1 METFKRVVSLL
12 LCFVMLVGVVPFGA
26 MATETTEPETTE
38 VAPVVEEVT
47 DSTDPTGETEE
58 VTDEEHQPAVQAD
71 DENQVP
77 QNANGSGTVTT
88 KKTVYVLT
96 NSIYTNNTDNQYLIV
111 NSKTAGDY
119 QALANDNNKVGSTAV
134 KVQTDSNIGTYIE
147 LDDATDE
154 LWTTSVNNNKI
165 ALKNGEY
172 YLGYTSSGNRPVT
185 YTFGLSTT
193 AREWTYSAGTD
204 RGTEYSRLS
213 ITLNKDTYY
222 LQYNNGWKWA
232 TATNNVYFYV
242 RTEIEEETTVSGT
255 YSIAGTE
262 LTKVVVNGTTATL
275 SSALTFKPDSGA
287 ATTTDVSANAIYEW
301 VGGADIFSG
310 INGNTVTFNGTYG
323 EAVVKVSY
331 TLANGRVVT
340 NYITVTAAQPGY
352 KLDLTVDNKVVTGTT
367 ITKKGVTDTTTL
379 DLNTLIHYIDE
390 KGQNAVNMPNGATL
404 KWEIPTEYESIAT
417 VDQNG
422 VVSFKG
428 KDGAFYVMATLTVD
442 GKSYSAT
449 VNISATTSQHSVPA
463 DGVTDFPEYPNEG
476 AIRYD
481 KTAQAVGTFSQTGI
495 AKMEL
500 SMTGVPYTTG
510 SEIDVVIMLDRS
522 SSMAKTSELKRIEAT
537 VAATKQFIK
546 NIVINKDGTYNGNR
560 ILVADFLGGN
570 LKQGQSHQYQS
581 NLYTNDEQNGYQ
593 VVDSE
598 AELNQLFDRIDSGF
612 KGQSTL
618 YGTEYAK
625 GLQDCYNAL
634 QKSKADGNQQFCV
647 FMSDGIPNYF
657 QGEKTHFETTSDI
670 VKMFSTSNTSSA
682 NATVSRS
689 NTAYEYER
697 YSTMMKNNGV
707 TVYTVGL
714 GLLGTNSSWSGASA
728 QACEKVANILL
739 NDISGPAGETAADR
753 DTGSDINKLN
763 KYFFSVADT
772 NAVEDMKDV
781 FANIAMQIMQAA
793 TDVTVEDQITDEYTM
808 IFDIPTG
815 HHEITGVDG
824 QEFYIEFLKYA
835 LDEDHERTNNVTSMA
850 KLYLHK
856 SGNTYVAA
864 SDKNGTAYAS
874 PVFQQKPIGDKGTL
888 YYWTTDASKGDTGVS
903 VKVGNTTY
911 YFVSYGLES
920 GYNMTSGAFASG
932 TVNATTNMSTD
943 LIIATPYFVYNA
955 NTKMLYWTVDK
966 LDTYEYVLNYFLYL
980 DNSATEVGV
989 EGKETPAGTYPTNDH
1004 AYITYTN
1011 FKGNDCR
1018 QEFPI
1023 PQMTWNGAQV
1033 SYVFYL
1039 VNAQGQPINKAGQ
1052 VVDFANATF
1061 VTSVYT
1067 TAVVWNK
1074 GADGNSQGDGDL
1086 SINWLADEL
1095 LPDDYQIYDQNA
1107 HYQLMVYENEKGEN
1121 LKGNFFVIAG
1131 SDASVIA
1138 NNLGISTDDASVNT
1152 TKVYNTK
1159 AGVKYSDYGI
1169 YSNDPVGTE
1178 LMGKDEDGN
1187 PETITTTVQA
1197 TNIDYANTTV
1207 AFAVVWQP
1215 KLVPDTVVVD
1225 FGLDVL
1231 IDVVQNDML
1240 QNTIS
1245 GIGDDKNVYGS
1256 TKMNT
1261 GLALSSKLGVTPL
1274 DINGNKIS
1282 IENENQIRFHQGD
1295 MEFDEPVVF
1304 YYESAAD
1311 FYENSAPNVGYM
1323 YSSVTV
1329 IPATTIYYED
1339 SFVDLTVWDSKTYN
1353 LLEETWLNVTDD
1365 QNSGSSESS
1374 ATQAQDRPGESQIS
1388 MNLDAD
1394 NIYGYDGAYENCSKY
1409 SMGSAKMVTVNS
1421 SKFAEAKFT
1430 FWGTGFDI
1438 ISLTSAMTGTIAVDV
1453 YDADEF
1459 AEQEYNARPV
1469 MTKMVDTYYG
1479 YTYDNGNWVVNDNA
1493 ADSLYQVPVMKIDE
1507 LDYDKYTVIITVA
1520 YFKGFD
1526 HQGNGSLDFYLDA
1539 IRIYD
1544 PSQDSDAVAAYKKD
1558 KEAYPIYKELR
1569 NLIIDK
1575 NSFGS
1580 DVIVESNNASATTPV
1595 SGVVF
1600 IDGKNQDVNIADYI
1614 SYGPNN
1620 ELYLEPGQAIAFQ
1633 LSDVFVDSNNNTIDP
1648 VDVQLAF
1655 KSVGGSANL
1664 EIFNPGIR
1672 VTEKVTVNG
1681 NTTTT
1686 ETKTEA
1692 TKDNLLAVSVNTAT
1706 DLYYSIK
1713 DLANGTIVIS
1723 NASTASNAAIISITN
1738 LKFTFEKAATVREEE
1753 TVVNISEEGV
1763 VYSLRSLRGY
1773 SITETEE
1780 TVIEPEVFEPEQ
1792 FKVDCVDSVKAG
1804 KKLPVNV
1811 ITKSDVAYITV
1822 NGVKITTKKHDKKG
1836 DKYTWKTDI
1845 ATAKSD
1851 KGSQM
1856 TIEVIAYNAEGVAS
1870 EAKIITVKVK

>member
-58 VTDEEHQPAVQAD
+58 VTDEEHQPAVQAEGETEAKSNEVTLD
-71 DENQVP
+71 
-77 QNANGSGTVTT
+77 GKTTTT
-88 KKTVYVLT
+88 KTAYVRT
-96 NSIYTNNTDNQYLIV
+96 DSISANNSYLIV
-111 NSKTAGDY
+111 DGNGNILMNNSGSVGNVKETIKTDKNNKSYIELSDTTSTTSVLWKVASGFTFQNQSKYLYRASSGGTTPRIDSSSTNWSYNTSNHRLSYTRNGTTYYLYYDNGWKVTSTASNASSIYFYQSGDVTVETGSSVTYTMRAEDLTKYVTASSKTAKLDFCLQGNGTDLTTLPSGGSY
-119 QALANDNNKVGSTAV
+119 NFIYDEANGIFTV
-134 KVQTDSNIGTYIE
+134 
-147 LDDATDE
+147 DA
-154 LWTTSVNNNKI
+154 
-165 ALKNGEY
+165 
-172 YLGYTSSGNRPVT
+172 SGN
-185 YTFGLSTT
+185 
-193 AREWTYSAGTD
+193 
-204 RGTEYSRLS
+204 
-213 ITLNKDTYY
+213 
-222 LQYNNGWKWA
+222 
-232 TATNNVYFYV
+232 
-242 RTEIEEETTVSGT
+242 
-255 YSIAGTE
+255 
-262 LTKVVVNGTTATL
+262 
-275 SSALTFKPDSGA
+275 
-287 ATTTDVSANAIYEW
+287 
-301 VGGADIFSG
+301 
-310 INGNTVTFNGTYG
+310 VTFTGTYG
-323 EAVVKVSY
+323 SASVKVAY
-331 TLANGRVVT
+331 TWTQNGQ
-340 NYITVTAAQPGY
+340 NYTVYKYVTVTAQEPGY
-352 KLDLTVDNKVVTGTT
+352 TLDITKGGEVVTGST
-367 ITKKGVTDTTTL
+367 ISVKGVTSTTTL
-379 DLNTLIHYIDE
+379 NLGPKICLVDADGSTEVALP
-390 KGQNAVNMPNGATL
+390 AGATL
-404 KWEIPTEYESIAT
+404 TWDIPAEYQNIAT
-417 VDQNG
+417 VNENG
-422 VVSFKG
+422 KVTFKG
-428 KDGAFYVMATLTVD
+428 VSGAFYVTATLMTADGQSKQARVD
-442 GKSYSAT
+442 ISAT
-449 VNISATTSQHSVPA
+449 VTSYSVPS
-463 DGVTDFPEYPNEG
+463 DGTTDFPEYPNEG

-1074 GADGNSQGDGDL
+1074 GLDGTSEGSTPL
-1086 SINWLADEL
+1086 SIDWLANEL
-1095 LPDDYQIYDQNA
+1095 LPSDYMIYDEA
-1107 HYQLMVYENEKGEN
+1107 ARYQLNVHEKEDGTTIKN
-1121 LKGNFFVIAG
+1121 QFTISGGTADAISSSLNSRLKLGTT
-1131 SDASVIA
+1131 A
-1138 NNLGISTDDASVNT
+1138 NTVSTST

-1159 AGVKYSDYGI
+1159 AGNKYTAYGT
-1169 YSNDPVGTE
+1169 YTSSQNEMKGFDF
-1178 LMGKDEDGN
+1178 
-1187 PETITTTVQA
+1187 
-1197 TNIDYANTTV
+1197 ANTTV

-1215 KLVPDTVVVD
+1215 KLVEDTVVVD

-1231 IDVVQNDML
+1231 IDVVQNDLL
-1240 QNTIS
+1240 QNTVD
-1245 GIGDDKNVYGS
+1245 GIAFNNSNYGNIA
-1256 TKMNT
+1256 MNT
-1261 GLALSSKLGVTPL
+1261 AVADAAKFSKN
-1274 DINGNKIS
+1274 DQSNGKYDIS
-1282 IENENQIRFHQGD
+1282 IENENQIRFSQKD
-1295 MEFDEPVVF
+1295 MQFNEPVSF
-1304 YYESAAD
+1304 YYESAVD
-1311 FYENSAPNVGYM
+1311 FYENSASKKGYM
-1323 YSSVTV
+1323 YSKVTV

-1339 SFVDLTVWDSKTYN
+1339 SFVDLTVWDIECN
-1353 LLEETWLNVTDD
+1353 LLDEKWAVVGDVID
-1365 QNSGSSESS
+1365 

-1394 NIYGYDGAYENCSKY
+1394 NVYGYDGAYENCSTF
-1409 SMGSAKMVTVNS
+1409 SMGSARKVTVNS
-1421 SKFAEAKFT
+1421 DKFAEAQFT
-1430 FWGTGFDI
+1430 FYGTGFDVL
-1438 ISLTSAMTGTIAVDV
+1438 SYCSNATGTITVDV
-1453 YDADEF
+1453 YYGTNVTYSSTNRA
-1459 AEQEYNARPV
+1459 ASYA
-1469 MTKMVDTYYG
+1469 VDTYYG
-1479 YTYDNGNWVVNDNA
+1479 MDENGNLSVNNPNA
-1493 ADSLYQVPVMKIDE
+1493 LYQVPVMKVE
-1507 LDYDKYTVIITVA
+1507 NLTYGQYTVVITAA
-1520 YFKGFD
+1520 YASLFD
-1526 HQGNGSLDFYLDA
+1526 HNKAGSYDFYLDA

-1544 PSQDSDAVAAYKKD
+1544 PANDGANSKVIEDAYKAD
-1558 KEAYPIYKELR
+1558 GEGWPHYEELR
-1569 NLIIDK
+1569 NLVIDTALMDE
-1575 NSFGS
+1575 NSAEG
-1580 DVIVESNNASATTPV
+1580 ATNTAIN
-1595 SGVVF
+1595 GVVF
-1600 IDGKNQDVNIADYI
+1600 IDTVDGTSNIADYV

-1620 ELYLEPGQAIAFQ
+1620 ELYLAPGQSIAFQ
-1633 LSDVFVDSNNNTIDP
+1633 LDQTYADKIA
-1648 VDVQLAF
+1648 DVQIAM
-1655 KSVGGSANL
+1655 KSANG
-1664 EIFNPGIR
+1664 NA
-1672 VTEKVTVNG
+1672 VSYKMNNVVNG
-1681 NTTTT
+1681 A
-1686 ETKTEA
+1686 ETNAITGE
-1692 TKDNLLAVSVNTAT
+1692 LNTAT

-1713 DLANGTIVIS
+1713 TLKNNIIVIS
-1723 NASTASNAAIISITN
+1723 NVNEVETSENDETVTTDTTAIISITN
-1738 LKFTFEKAATVREEE
+1738 IKFTFTEKPSDNGEIESIVQVSADMVAKVEAAMNAANKPEGDE
-1753 TVVNISEEGV
+1753 SEGD
-1763 VYSLRSLRGY
+1763 
-1773 SITETEE
+1773 
-1780 TVIEPEVFEPEQ
+1780 EPEIKFAPKTFEV
-1792 FKVDCVDSVKAG
+1792 KVTGKSVKAG
-1804 KKLPVNV
+1804 QTINV
-1811 ITKSDVAYITV
+1811 KVTTSSDVVAITV
-1822 NGVKITTKKHDKKG
+1822 EGEIVTQYKVDKKTG
-1836 DKYTWKTDI
+1836 NRTWEAKILTDKNDAGRTETV
-1845 ATAKSD
+1845 
-1851 KGSQM
+1851 
-1856 TIEVIAYNAEGVAS
+1856 EVVAYGEIDGNAVAS
-1870 EAKIITVKVK
+1870 EKKTVEVKIEAKPAPAKGKK